1 MPRSGE
7 SIAPCFGYAVTITI
21 FTIKRGKVIEEVDFC
36 LQSSEILDRVR
47 LMRDQRVGTL
57 ICGGLEQCLADLLEA
72 SDVRVISWVTGRVD
86 DLVECFMRG
95 ELVAGSAH
103 LGTATKNTECTSRED
118 R

>member
-1 MPRSGE
+1 MPRFGE

-21 FTIKRGKVIEEVDFC
+21 FTVKRGKVVDEVDFC
-36 LQSSEILDRVR
+36 LESSEILDRVR

-72 SDVRVISWVTGRVD
+72 SDVCVISWVSGRVD
-86 DLVECFMRG
+86 DLLDCFMRG

-103 LGTATKNTECTSRED
+103 LETSTKITECTSRED